1 MIKIHMVN
9 IYEGTYHNSSAGLR

>member
-9 IYEGTYHNSSAGLR
+9 INEGTYHNSSAGLR